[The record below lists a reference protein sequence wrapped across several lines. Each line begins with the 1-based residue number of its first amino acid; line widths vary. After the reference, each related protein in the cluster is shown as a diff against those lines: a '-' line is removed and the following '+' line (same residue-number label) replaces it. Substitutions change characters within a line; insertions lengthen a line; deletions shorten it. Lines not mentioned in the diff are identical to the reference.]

1 MLSIF
6 VGTKYVTRLAREAAR
21 SEEMLLSNSRRV
33 RDVGPDPSPG
43 RIPVAL
49 QVRHELLSLES
60 LPRGKA
66 LVLLIL
72 AFPSFCIHDGRVRWG
87 CG

>member
-6 VGTKYVTRLAREAAR
+6 VGTEYVTRFARKAAR
-21 SEEMLLSNSRRV
+21 SEEMLLSDSRRV

-49 QVRHELLSLES
+49 QVRHEFVSLES
-60 LPRGKA
+60 LPGNKT
-66 LVLLIL
+66 LVLMIM
-72 AFPSFCIHDGRVRWG
+72 AFSSLCVHDGRVE
-87 CG
+87 

>member
-33 RDVGPDPSPG
+33 RDVGSDPSPG

-49 QVRHELLSLES
+49 QVRHELESLES
-60 LPRGKA
+60 LPGGKTVML
-66 LVLLIL
+66 LVL
-72 AFPSFCIHDGRVRWG
+72 AFPPLCIHGGRVK
-87 CG
+87 